1 MFKANGLEPMTP
13 SHMPPYVPKYVRPED
28 AAQSRAQMIRRLIW
42 VAAAIPLAFFFFAF
56 GYSDQAPTFLRNAII
71 AVDRS
76 LGFPIIGLLSMIL
89 G

>member
-1 MFKANGLEPMTP
+1 
-13 SHMPPYVPKYVRPED
+13 MPPYAPKYVRPGE
-28 AAQSRAQMIRRLIW
+28 AAQNRAALIRRLIW
-42 VAAAIPLAFFFFAF
+42 LAAAIPIAFAFFAF
-56 GYSDQAPTFLRNAII
+56 GYSDQAPAFLRNAII

>member
-1 MFKANGLEPMTP
+1 
-13 SHMPPYVPKYVRPED
+13 MPPYVPKYVRPED

-42 VAAAIPLAFFFFAF
+42 VAAAIPLLFMFFVF
-56 GYSDQAPTFLRNAII
+56 GYSDQAPAVLRNAII

-76 LGFPIIGLLSMIL
+76 IGYPIIGLIGMVL